1 MGSATQISWSMSGSA
16 ARVEATRREKNVR
29 REGLAI
35 VAARLL
41 AGADEG
47 EMEGRGEQ
55 RGSDDAHK
63 NMMWGPDLPT
73 CRFNIHAL

>member
-1 MGSATQISWSMSGSA
+1 MRSATQISWSMSGSA

-41 AGADEG
+41 AAAEEG
-47 EMEGRGEQ
+47 EMEGREEEQ

-63 NMMWGPDLPT
+63 SMM
-73 CRFNIHAL
+73 